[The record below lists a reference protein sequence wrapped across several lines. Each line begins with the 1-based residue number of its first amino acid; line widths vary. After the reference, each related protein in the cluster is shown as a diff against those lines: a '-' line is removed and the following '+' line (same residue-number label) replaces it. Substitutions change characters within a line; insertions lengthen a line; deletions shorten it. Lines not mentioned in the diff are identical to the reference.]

1 MNDVARPK
9 DLRTQL
15 DEYVPEFQAALPSN
29 IPVEKFRRVV
39 VTAINKDPA
48 LYRADRRSLFT
59 ACIRAAQDGLLPDG
73 REAALVVF
81 GKDVQYIRMVG
92 GLYKMIHQ
100 SGGIRSINSDVVYVN
115 DKFRFWVDDNGQHI
129 SHEPEIFGERG
140 DPVGVYAHAISKE
153 GGVYI
158 EIASVSE
165 IEKIRAV
172 SRSDTTKSSSPW
184 SKWWSEK
191 AKVAITKRL
200 AKRLPIWGVD
210 LGAYED
216 EGPVSYEGR
225 PRIEDYEEVSVTT
238 QTEESMESNPAY

>member
-100 SGGIRSINSDVVYVN
+100 SGGLKSINSEVVYEK
-115 DKFRFWVDDNGQHI
+115 DKFRFWVDDEGQHLT
-129 SHEPEIFGERG
+129 HEPDLFADRG
-140 DPVGVYAHAISKE
+140 SPIGVYAHAISKD

-158 EIASVSE
+158 EIAGIAE
-165 IEKIRAV
+165 IEKIRSV
-172 SRSDTTKSSSPW
+172 SRSDTTKPNNPW
-184 SKWWSEK
+184 SKWWCEK

-225 PRIEDYEEVSVTT
+225 PRIEDYEDVSVTT